1 MVPGECSRPHG
12 PCQAPSRGS
21 RACRALGWI
30 GLVLVAGVLRAR
42 APRPAVLAPPD
53 ERTGGALEAPSA
65 AHWFGTD
72 DLGRDLFARTAVGAR
87 LSLMVALGSVVA
99 GLVVAVPIGLLAG
112 YLGGTWVDDVL
123 MRVMEALQALP
134 VFVLALFVVGM
145 IGTGPTDLGPVTLS
159 AGVKVVLLLAL
170 SFLPFFARVTRAA
183 TLVEVQEE
191 YVAAL
196 RVVGVSRRRIMLG
209 ELLPNVIPP
218 VLVQGF
224 LWVGVAVFAESAL
237 VLPRARR
244 AAAAGQSRQPA
255 LGRDQ
260 RADDRR
266 LVALGGPR
274 PGDPAGHDRHQPPR
288 RRGRPPSRWPALTAG
303 TARPPSAGPLSG

>member
-1 MVPGECSRPHG
+1 
-12 PCQAPSRGS
+12 
-21 RACRALGWI
+21 
-30 GLVLVAGVLRAR
+30 
-42 APRPAVLAPPD
+42 VLAFCALALLGPLFSLPPD
-53 ERTGGALEAPSA
+53 ERTGGPLEAPSA

-87 LSLMVALGSVVA
+87 LSLGVALGSVVA

-145 IGTGPTDLGPVTLS
+145 IGTGPTDIGPVTLS

-196 RVVGVSRRRIMLG
+196 RVVGVSRRRIMIG

-237 VLPRARR
+237 SFLGLGV
-244 AAAAGQSRQPA
+244 QPPQASLGNLLSDATSA
-255 LGRDQ
+255 LMIGGWWLSVVPGLAILLVTIGINLLGDEV
-260 RADDRR
+260 DRH
-266 LVALGGPR
+266 LGG
-274 PGDPAGHDRHQPPR
+274 RH
-288 RRGRPPSRWPALTAG
+288 
-303 TARPPSAGPLSG
+303 

>member
-1 MVPGECSRPHG
+1 MSAPALTVSARRRPRL
-12 PCQAPSRGS
+12 PRLS
-21 RACRALGWI
+21 ALGWI
-30 GLVLVAGVLRAR
+30 GLVLV
-42 APRPAVLAPPD
+42 LAFCALALLGPLFSLPPD

-87 LSLMVALGSVVA
+87 LSLLVALGSVVA

-134 VFVLALFVVGM
+134 IFVLALFVVGM

-159 AGVKVVLLLAL
+159 AGVKVILLLAL

-209 ELLPNVIPP
+209 ELLPNVLPP

-237 VLPRARR
+237 SFLGLGV
-244 AAAAGQSRQPA
+244 QPPQASLGNLLSDATSA
-255 LGRDQ
+255 LMIGGWWLSVVPGLAILLVTIGINLLGDEV
-260 RADDRR
+260 DRH
-266 LVALGGPR
+266 LGG
-274 PGDPAGHDRHQPPR
+274 RH
-288 RRGRPPSRWPALTAG
+288 
-303 TARPPSAGPLSG
+303 

>member
-1 MVPGECSRPHG
+1 M
-12 PCQAPSRGS
+12 
-21 RACRALGWI
+21 
-30 GLVLVAGVLRAR
+30 
-42 APRPAVLAPPD
+42 
-53 ERTGGALEAPSA
+53 
-65 AHWFGTD
+65 
-72 DLGRDLFARTAVGAR
+72 
-87 LSLMVALGSVVA
+87 
-99 GLVVAVPIGLLAG
+99 VVAVPIGLLAG

-145 IGTGPTDLGPVTLS
+145 IGTGPTDIGPVTLS
-159 AGVKVVLLLAL
+159 AGVKVILLLAL

-209 ELLPNVIPP
+209 ELLPNVLPP

-237 VLPRARR
+237 SFLGLGV
-244 AAAAGQSRQPA
+244 QPPQASLGNLLSDATSA
-255 LGRDQ
+255 LMIGGWWLSVVPGLAILLVTIGINLLGDEV
-260 RADDRR
+260 DRH
-266 LVALGGPR
+266 LGG
-274 PGDPAGHDRHQPPR
+274 RH
-288 RRGRPPSRWPALTAG
+288 
-303 TARPPSAGPLSG
+303 